1 MFSFKN
7 IINGVVN
14 LFQKGIVAAKDVGDE
29 IKTILK
35 FKREIIANKLNLTT
49 KEELEIVEKKI
60 QSLNIEIKKLQ
71 DLTRKR

>member
-35 FKREIIANKLNLTT
+35 FKRESIANKLNLTT